1 MVYHTFR
8 SFTVR
13 RKKLANIKSALK
25 RIRSSEK
32 KRQRNR
38 IFRSSARTYTKK
50 ARQLITE
57 QGKTE
62 ESQAAVRQAISALDK
77 AAQKGI
83 IHKNN
88 AARRKARLMKLL
100 NQVGEY

>member
-1 MVYHTFR
+1 MATHR
-8 SFTVR
+8 S
-13 RKKLANIKSALK
+13 AMK

-38 IFRSSARTYTKK
+38 IFRSSARTYVKK

-57 QGKTE
+57 QGKTA
-62 ESQAAVRQAISALDK
+62 ESEAVVRQAISALDK
-77 AAQKGI
+77 AAQKGV

-88 AARRKARLMKLL
+88 AARRKSRLIKML
-100 NQVGEY
+100 NQTGEY

>member
-1 MVYHTFR
+1 MATHR
-8 SFTVR
+8 S
-13 RKKLANIKSALK
+13 AMK

-38 IFRSSARTYTKK
+38 IFRSSARTYVKK

-62 ESQAAVRQAISALDK
+62 ESEAAVHQAISALDK
-77 AAQKGI
+77 AAQKGV

-88 AARRKARLMKLL
+88 AARRKSRLIKMLS
-100 NQVGEY
+100 QAGEY

>member
-1 MVYHTFR
+1 M
-8 SFTVR
+8 
-13 RKKLANIKSALK
+13 K

-38 IFRSSARTYTKK
+38 IFRSSARTHVKK

-62 ESQAAVRQAISALDK
+62 GSEAAVRQAISALDK
-77 AAQKGI
+77 AAQKGV

-88 AARRKARLMKLL
+88 AARRKSRLIKML
-100 NQVGEY
+100 NQTSEY